1 MNDKQKRTVRIAA
14 LIIFIAVT
22 VALTVVCLPI
32 VPMLA
37 SDEGRARL
45 EALVDSNLILGVA
58 VFLFLQVLQIVVA
71 LIPGA
76 VVQIL
81 SGVLFGGFWG
91 SVLCILGTFAGE
103 AVVFYIVRL
112 LGMPLVEALVDSKG
126 IIKLGFLQ
134 DTKKVELAVFILY
147 LIPVM
152 PKDALTYIAPLT
164 KIKPSTFFI
173 LSISARAPSMI
184 MSIVFGSSLGKGN
197 IVLAIVLS
205 AIVAVIGIVSI
216 LYKDRIINIFRTAKS
231 EIKTRAK

>member
-91 SVLCILGTFAGE
+91 SVLCILGTLAGE
-103 AVVFYIVRL
+103 AIVFYVVRL

-126 IIKLGFLQ
+126 IKKLGFLQ